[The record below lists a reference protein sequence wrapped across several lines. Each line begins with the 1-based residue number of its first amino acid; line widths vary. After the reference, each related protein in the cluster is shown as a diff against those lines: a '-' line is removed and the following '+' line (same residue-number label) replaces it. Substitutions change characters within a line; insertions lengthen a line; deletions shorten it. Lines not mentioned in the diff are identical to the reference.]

1 MSKRLYRSTEHKVI
15 GGVCGGLGDYFDLDP
30 SLIRIFA
37 VLLFFASGVGF
48 LAYIIAWMIIP
59 VRPYEVEVVNA
70 ERESA
75 SWHKYLPG
83 IFLIG
88 IGLVLLLRESWYW
101 FDMDIFWPGLLV
113 VAGLL
118 LIFSGRKKTNLE
130 EPLGPT
136 GKNVNG
142 TNGGTI

>member
-30 SLIRIFA
+30 ALLRIFA

-48 LAYIIAWMIIP
+48 FAYLIAWVIIP
-59 VRPYEVEVVNA
+59 VRPYDVEVVNA

-83 IFLIG
+83 LFLIG

-101 FDMDIFWPGLLV
+101 FDMGIFWPGLLV
-113 VAGLL
+113 VGGLW
-118 LIFSGRKKTNLE
+118 LIFSGRKKTTLE
-130 EPLGPT
+130 EPHGAA
-136 GKNVNG
+136 GEKING